1 MDKISPSQ
9 LFAVFATE
17 TLDEDIANILNI
29 NNEFYMNQN
38 SKNIYNDK
46 KFLSKKSYNNL
57 KSYLADDYLY
67 LSKLIDMNKTSSVD
81 KQLLLKWIFPISA
94 IQISFLSFLK
104 SSTTFKVS
112 ITLRDSLSNLE
123 TTSLDPDLS
132 SDKTFWKIGLFLNS
146 TPPETTSV

>member
-1 MDKISPSQ
+1 M
-9 LFAVFATE
+9 FAVFATE

-29 NNEFYMNQN
+29 NNELHMNQN

-81 KQLLLKWIFPISA
+81 KQLLLK
-94 IQISFLSFLK
+94 
-104 SSTTFKVS
+104 
-112 ITLRDSLSNLE
+112 
-123 TTSLDPDLS
+123 
-132 SDKTFWKIGLFLNS
+132 
-146 TPPETTSV
+146 